1 MGGSSP
7 FEKGEIF
14 LITKLIPTRQVC
26 TRLINEKLDKSMKAI
41 CELGEIIERFCSC
54 DFGDLCEEDTHY
66 QKYLLE
72 TDNKDMERL
81 MGVYKFLGEKVW
93 VMYEYYSSFDRV
105 LTVLYPDEY

>member
-26 TRLINEKLDKSMKAI
+26 TRLVNEKLDKSMKAI

-54 DFGDLCEEDTHY
+54 DFGDLCEFSSN
-66 QKYLLE
+66 YLLE
-72 TDNKDMERL
+72 TYNKEMERL
-81 MGVYKFLGEKVW
+81 MVVYKFLGEKVC